1 MKKGKRQKPKKKAK
15 RKVAAVRILPETEA
29 KVMRYLR
36 DRRKEEQH
44 NNRTGIVW
52 IQEMERAQL
61 CSLRVLHAIVAR
73 LCERNWFRAENPAR
87 MTGAYQILPGLR
99 NYFEVTP
106 DGPHA
111 PNEFWYENRCV
122 ARFTPLEFE
131 MLQFAWERR
140 DDPPLVQEVLLEFWL
155 GTKRPRKNL
164 ESHKGR
170 INTKFRKSDLPIR
183 LRAANNFLVFS
194 QEPATPE
201 A

>member
-15 RKVAAVRILPETEA
+15 RKVADVRILPETEA

-73 LCERNWFRAENPAR
+73 LRERNWLRPENPAR
-87 MTGAYQILPGLR
+87 MTGAYQILPGLM
-99 NYFEVTP
+99 NFFEVTP
-106 DGPHA
+106 DGPHE
-111 PNEFWYENRCV
+111 PNEFWHDSRCV
-122 ARFTPLEFE
+122 KGFTPREFE
-131 MLQFAWERR
+131 ILQFAWERR
-140 DDPPLVQEVLLEFWL
+140 DNAPLVDEVVVEFWL
-155 GTKRPRKNL
+155 NGKDPRKNL
-164 ESHKGR
+164 GSHTSK
-170 INTKFRKSDLPIR
+170 INGKFREGDLPVR
-183 LRAANNFLVFS
+183 LRAINTFLVFS

>member
-1 MKKGKRQKPKKKAK
+1 MKKGKRQKPKKKTK
-15 RKVAAVRILPETEA
+15 RKVAAVRILPKTEA

-73 LCERNWFRAENPAR
+73 LRERNWLRPENPAR
-87 MTGAYQILPGLR
+87 MTGAYQILPGLM

-106 DGPHA
+106 DGPHR
-111 PNEFWYENRCV
+111 PNEFWHDSRCV
-122 ARFTPLEFE
+122 AGFTPLEFKI
-131 MLQFAWERR
+131 LQLAWERR
-140 DDPPLVQEVLLEFWL
+140 DNPPLVTDVLLAFWPDSMD
-155 GTKRPRKNL
+155 PRNNL
-164 ESHKGR
+164 EAHKANINGR
-170 INTKFRKSDLPIR
+170 FRDGDLPIK
-183 LRAANNFLVFS
+183 LRAINKYLVFS